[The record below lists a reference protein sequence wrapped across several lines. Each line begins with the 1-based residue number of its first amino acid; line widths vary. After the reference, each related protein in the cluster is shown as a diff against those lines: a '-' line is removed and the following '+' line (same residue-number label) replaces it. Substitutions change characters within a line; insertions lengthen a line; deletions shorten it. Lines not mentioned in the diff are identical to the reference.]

1 MVRLSRRSAILAFG
15 AGGLVTLGAGGL
27 IVLRKGDHGGDHDPY
42 FKGLQASLAQAG
54 IAQPTLVIDAA
65 RLDANIARLRGAV
78 GGAHLPLRVVV
89 KSLPCA
95 TLLDRVA
102 KGLATSRFMVF
113 NGAML
118 AAMLELHPD
127 GDYLVGKPLPAP
139 LVAQLYATQGPAA
152 LGNVQWLV
160 DTPERVAAYAAI
172 ARANATQ
179 MKLSFEI
186 DVGLHRGGFADP
198 AALTEGLKAAL
209 AAGCF
214 AIAGLMGYDAHVAKV
229 GNPDAAWADSQARYS
244 AAIHAL
250 GAVVPGDP
258 RGLTLN
264 SAGSYTVMRHT
275 RGTVANEVSVGS
287 AFVKPNDFDI
297 AENAVLAPALFIATP
312 VIKSGRKLELP
323 AHEYLDGPLAFI
335 DPNTAQAVYIFGGHW
350 LADPVS
356 PSGLQ
361 TSDLIGLSSNQEL
374 LTASWRVH
382 LKPDDTV
389 FLRPHQSEAL
399 MLQFGDLALY
409 ERGRI
414 TERWPVF
421 PASA

>member
-1 MVRLSRRSAILAFG
+1 MA
-15 AGGLVTLGAGGL
+15 LGAAGL
-27 IVLRKGDHGGDHDPY
+27 MLRKRDHGGDHDPY
-42 FKGLQASLAQAG
+42 FRALQTALAGAG

-65 RLDANIARLRGAV
+65 RLDANIARLRDAV
-78 GGAHLPLRVVV
+78 GQAHSPRKLPLRVVV
-89 KSLPCA
+89 KSLPCP

-102 KGLATSRFMVF
+102 RGLATNRFMVF

-118 AAMLELHPD
+118 AAMLALHPD
-127 GDYLVGKPLPAP
+127 GDYLFGKPLPAA
-139 LVAQLYATQGPAA
+139 LVAELYASQGAAA
-152 LGNVQWLV
+152 LAHVQWLV
-160 DTPERVAAYAAI
+160 DTPERIAAYAVI
-172 ARANATQ
+172 ARAHATR

-198 AALTEGLKAAL
+198 TALADGLKAAL
-209 AAGCF
+209 TADCF
-214 AIAGLMGYDAHVAKV
+214 EIAGLMGYDAHVAKL
-229 GNPDAAWADSQARYS
+229 GNPDAAWADAQRRY
-244 AAIHAL
+244 AGAIRAL
-250 GAVVPGDP
+250 GEIVPGDP
-258 RGLTLN
+258 RRLTLN

-297 AENAVLAPALFIATP
+297 AENARFEPALFIATP
-312 VIKSGRKLELP
+312 VIKAGHKLELP
-323 AHEYLDGPLAFI
+323 AHEYLDGPLAFY
-335 DPNTAQAVYIFGGHW
+335 DPNTAQALYIFGGHW

-356 PSGLQ
+356 PPGLQ
-361 TSDLIGLSSNQEL
+361 TSDLVGLSSNQEL

-399 MLQFGDLALY
+399 MLQFGDVALY
-409 ERGRI
+409 EQGRI

-421 PASA
+421 SASA

>member
-1 MVRLSRRSAILAFG
+1 VAAGAGAFG
-15 AGGLVTLGAGGL
+15 A
-27 IVLRKGDHGGDHDPY
+27 LRSSDHGADHDPY
-42 FKGLQASLAQAG
+42 FKGLQAALASG
-54 IAQPTLVIDAA
+54 GLVQPTLVIDAA
-65 RLDANIARLRGAV
+65 RLDANIAALRTAV

-89 KSLPCA
+89 KSLPCP

-102 KGLATSRFMVF
+102 AGLGTRRFMVF
-113 NGAML
+113 NAAMLGAML
-118 AAMLELHPD
+118 ALHPD

-139 LVAQLYATQGPAA
+139 LVAEIYAKQGAAA
-152 LGNVQWLV
+152 LAGVQWLV
-160 DTPERVAAYAAI
+160 DTPERIAAYAAI
-172 ARANATQ
+172 AHANATR

-198 AALTEGLKAAL
+198 AALAAGLHAAL

-214 AIAGLMGYDAHVAKV
+214 EIAGLMGYDAHVAKV
-229 GNPDAAWADSQARYS
+229 GNGDAAWADSQQRYA
-244 AAIHAL
+244 AAIKAL
-250 GAVVPGDP
+250 AEVVPGDP
-258 RGLTLN
+258 HRLTLN
-264 SAGSYTVMRHT
+264 SAGSYTVIRHT

-287 AFVKPNDFDI
+287 AFVKPADFDVP
-297 AENAVLAPALFIATP
+297 ENVPLHPAAFIATP
-312 VIKSGRKLELP
+312 VIKAGHKLDLP
-323 AHEYLDGPLAFI
+323 AHEYLDAPLAFF

-356 PSGLQ
+356 PPGLQ
-361 TSDLIGLSSNQEL
+361 FSDLVGRSSNQEL
-374 LTASWRVH
+374 LTGSWRVH

-389 FLRPHQSEAL
+389 FLRPHQSEAVL
-399 MLQFGDLALY
+399 LQFGDIALF

>member
-1 MVRLSRRSAILAFG
+1 MVGGLAAFG
-15 AGGLVTLGAGGL
+15 AGGLLA
-27 IVLRKGDHGGDHDPY
+27 LRSSDHGGDHDAY
-42 FKGLQASLAQAG
+42 FKALQAELARYGLAQ
-54 IAQPTLVIDAA
+54 PVLVVDAA
-65 RLDANIARLRGAV
+65 RLDANIAVLRAAV
-78 GGAHLPLRVVV
+78 GRAHLPLRVVV
-89 KSLPCA
+89 KSLPCP

-102 KGLATSRFMVF
+102 KGLGTDRFMVF

-118 AAMLELHPD
+118 AAMLALHPG

-152 LGNVQWLV
+152 LANVQWLV
-160 DTPERVAAYAAI
+160 DTPERIAVYAAI
-172 ARANATQ
+172 ARANATR

-186 DVGLHRGGFADP
+186 DVGLHRGGFADA
-198 AALTEGLKAAL
+198 AALTGGVKAAL

-214 AIAGLMGYDAHVAKV
+214 DVAGLMGYDAHVAKL
-229 GNPDAAWADSQARYS
+229 GNGDAAWADAQTRYA
-244 AAIHAL
+244 AAIRAL
-250 GAVVPGDP
+250 GQVVPGDP
-258 RGLTLN
+258 RRLTLN

-275 RGTVANEVSVGS
+275 HGTVANEVSVGS

-297 AENAVLAPALFIATP
+297 VENAALAPAMFIATP
-312 VIKSGRKLELP
+312 VIKAGHKLDLP
-323 AHEYLDGPLAFI
+323 GHSNLDGPLAFI
-335 DPNTAQAVYIFGGHW
+335 DANTAQAVYIFGGHW

-356 PSGLQ
+356 PPGLQ

-374 LTASWRVH
+374 LTGSWRVH

-409 ERGRI
+409 EGGRI
-414 TERWPVF
+414 GERWPVF

>member
-1 MVRLSRRSAILAFG
+1 VVRLSRRAAIVGGVVAFG
-15 AGGLVTLGAGGL
+15 AGGLGA
-27 IVLRKGDHGGDHDPY
+27 VRSNDHGADHDAY
-42 FKGLQASLAQAG
+42 FAGLQRALAQAA
-54 IAQPTLVIDAA
+54 IAQPVLVVDAA
-65 RLDANIARLRGAV
+65 RLDANIARLRAAV
-78 GGAHLPLRVVV
+78 GMAHLPLRVVV
-89 KSLPCA
+89 KSLPCP

-102 KGLATSRFMVF
+102 KGLGTNRFMVF

-118 AAMLELHPD
+118 TAMLALHPA
-127 GDYLVGKPLPAP
+127 GDYLIGKPLPAP
-139 LVAQLYATQGPAA
+139 LVAQIYASQGAAA
-152 LGNVQWLV
+152 LGHVQWLV
-160 DTPERVAAYAAI
+160 DTPERIAAYAAI
-172 ARANATQ
+172 ARANATR

-186 DVGLHRGGFADP
+186 DVGLHRGGFADA
-198 AALTEGLKAAL
+198 AALAEGLKAAL

-214 AIAGLMGYDAHVAKV
+214 DVAGLMGYDAHVAKL
-229 GNPDAAWADSQARYS
+229 GNGDAAWADAQGRYA
-244 AAIHAL
+244 AAIKAL
-250 GAVVPGDP
+250 AAVVPGDP
-258 RGLTLN
+258 RALTLN

-297 AENAVLAPALFIATP
+297 AENAGLIPALFIATP
-312 VIKSGRKLELP
+312 VIKAGHKLDLP
-323 AHEYLDGPLAFI
+323 GHSYLDGPLAFI
-335 DPNTAQAVYIFGGHW
+335 DPNTAQAIYIFGGHW

-356 PSGLQ
+356 PPGLQ

-382 LKPDDTV
+382 VKPDDSV

-409 ERGRI
+409 QQGRI
-414 TERWPVF
+414 GERWPVF

>member
-1 MVRLSRRSAILAFG
+1 MVRLSRRTAIVGGVLAFG
-15 AGGLVTLGAGGL
+15 AGSIGA
-27 IVLRKGDHGGDHDPY
+27 LRSADHGADHDPY
-42 FKGLQASLAQAG
+42 FRRVQAALARAG
-54 IAQPTLVIDAA
+54 IAQPVLVVDTA
-65 RLDANIARLRGAV
+65 RLDANIARLRRAV
-78 GGAHLPLRVVV
+78 DGAHLPLRVVV
-89 KSLPCA
+89 KSLPCP

-102 KGLATSRFMVF
+102 KGLGTRRFMVF

-118 AAMLELHPD
+118 AAMLALHPD

-139 LVAQLYATQGPAA
+139 LVAQMYATQGAAA

-160 DTPERVAAYAAI
+160 DTPERIAAYAAI
-172 ARANATQ
+172 ARANATR

-186 DVGLHRGGFADP
+186 DVGLHRGGFGDA

-214 AIAGLMGYDAHVAKV
+214 DVAGLMGYDAHVAKL
-229 GNPDAAWADSQARYS
+229 GNGDAAWADAQSRYG
-244 AAIHAL
+244 AAIAAL
-250 GAVVPGDP
+250 GHQVPGDP

-275 RGTVANEVSVGS
+275 HGTVANEVSVGS

-297 AENAVLAPALFIATP
+297 AENAGLEPALFIATP
-312 VIKSGRKLELP
+312 VIKSGRKLDLP
-323 AHEYLDGPLAFI
+323 GHSNLDGPLAFM

-356 PSGLQ
+356 PPGLQ
-361 TSDLIGLSSNQEL
+361 TSGLIGLSSNQEL
-374 LTASWRVH
+374 LTGSWRVH
-382 LKPDDTV
+382 LEPDDTV

-409 ERGRI
+409 EGGQI
-414 TERWPVF
+414 GERWPVF

>member
-1 MVRLSRRSAILAFG
+1 MVRLSRRTAIIGGAVAFG
-15 AGGLVTLGAGGL
+15 AGTFGA
-27 IVLRKGDHGGDHDPY
+27 LRSANHGGDHDAY
-42 FKGLQASLAQAG
+42 FRGLQAALAQAA
-54 IAQPTLVIDAA
+54 IAQPVLVVDAQ
-65 RLDANIARLRGAV
+65 RLDANIAYLRSAV
-78 GGAHLPLRVVV
+78 DRARLPLRVVV

-95 TLLDRVA
+95 ALLDRVA
-102 KGLATSRFMVF
+102 GGLGTRRFMVF

-118 AAMLELHPD
+118 AGMLALHPD

-139 LVAQLYATQGPAA
+139 LVAQLYSAQGAAA

-160 DTPERVAAYAAI
+160 DTPERIAAYAAI
-172 ARANATQ
+172 ARANATR

-186 DVGLHRGGFADP
+186 DVGLHRGGFADA
-198 AALTEGLKAAL
+198 AALAEGVKAAQ

-214 AIAGLMGYDAHVAKV
+214 DVAGLMGYDAHVAKLGD
-229 GNPDAAWADSQARYS
+229 GNAAWADAQARY
-244 AAIHAL
+244 ADAIRAL
-250 GAVVPGDP
+250 GQVVPGDP
-258 RGLTLN
+258 HRLTLN

-297 AENAVLAPALFIATP
+297 AENAALHPALFIATP
-312 VIKSGRKLELP
+312 VIKAGHKLDLP
-323 AHEYLDGPLAFI
+323 GHAYLDGPLAFI
-335 DPNTAQAVYIFGGHW
+335 DPNSAQAIYIFGGHW

-356 PSGLQ
+356 PPGLQ

-374 LTASWRVH
+374 LTGSWRVH
-382 LKPDDTV
+382 LKPDDSV

-409 ERGRI
+409 ERGHI
-414 TERWPVF
+414 AERWPVF